1 MAKKSLVSRLD
12 EVIEYVDELG
22 IPSVIE
28 AIERD
33 HDDLKKFIGVLK
45 SDSRRPAT
53 KKAAYKQFAE
63 LLKSH
68 SSSEEKAVYAKCLR
82 IGALKQEA
90 YEGYVEHT
98 IAAKLMKELDGM
110 RSTSPEWLAK
120 AKVLAELVEHHLV
133 EEERNFLPTLR
144 SHVEAEE
151 RAEMR
156 EEFVGLRIRSQRH
169 HTDENAGVLTA
180 NV

>member
-12 EVIEYVDELG
+12 EVIEYIDELG

-33 HDDLKKFIGVLK
+33 HLDLRKFIGVLK
-45 SDSRRPAT
+45 SDSKRPAT
-53 KKAAYKQFAE
+53 KKVAYKQFAE

-68 SSSEEKAVYAKCLR
+68 SVSEEKAVYAKCLR
-82 IGALKQEA
+82 IGALKQDA

-98 IAAKLMKELDGM
+98 IAAKLMKELDAM
-110 RSTSPEWLAK
+110 RSPNAEWLAK
-120 AKVLAELVEHHLV
+120 AKVLAELVEHHLE
-133 EEERNFLPTLR
+133 EEEREFLPALR

-169 HTDENAGVLTA
+169 HTDDNAGVLTA